1 MNTLEELEAIRARH
15 EAWDRA
21 SECND
26 ATKQC
31 HTDRATLL
39 RLLDAARAELA
50 EVREA
55 AGPFVKLAKHHGYDK
70 WDWLDEASPHVHGG
84 VPCLAYYRLAAAL
97 KDLPTPHQTEQKT

>member
-39 RLLDAARAELA
+39 RLLDAAREELA
-50 EVREA
+50 EA
-55 AGPFVKLAKHHGYDK
+55 AGKVEEL
-70 WDWLDEASPHVHGG
+70 EATVRS
-84 VPCLAYYRLAAAL
+84 LL
-97 KDLPTPHQTEQKT
+97 EQIKMRY